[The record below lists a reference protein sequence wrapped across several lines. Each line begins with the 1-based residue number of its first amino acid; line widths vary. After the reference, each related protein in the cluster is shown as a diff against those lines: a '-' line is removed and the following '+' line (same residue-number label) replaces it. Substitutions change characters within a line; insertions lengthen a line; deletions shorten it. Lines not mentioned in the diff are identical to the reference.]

1 MLMKSKSKTIA
12 LTGLVLAV
20 VLLLSV
26 NVISNASFKAL
37 QLDLTEGKL
46 FTLSDGT
53 RSVLKEIDEPI
64 KIRLFFSKILGE
76 QSPQHATYFKRV
88 KELLGQYVKLS
99 GGKVELQLYNPEP
112 FSDAEDLAA
121 ASGVKGVPINQEGD
135 LGYFGLSAYNSTDDE
150 ALIGFL
156 SPERETF
163 LEYDLT
169 KLVHSIAKPKKPVIG
184 LLSSLP
190 INGGRGP
197 QAQQQPRWAVLDQLS
212 EFFEIQPI
220 PREIPYVPKD
230 IDILMLVHP
239 KNISETM
246 QYNIDQFVLRGGRL
260 IAFIDTNAEVAMRPG
275 GEMRKDTVSEFE
287 NMLTAWGLKMDEDKV
302 AADIQTARRVNV
314 QQGGRMETTS
324 YVAWLSLTPEN
335 MAADDVITGEL
346 QMINIGS
353 AGILEKIE
361 GSGTEITPLLETS
374 DQSMAIDRKKVM
386 MQPDVV
392 GLFRNFK
399 PENKK
404 LMLAA
409 RVSGKAKTAF
419 PDGPPKGVA
428 GLDVE
433 VAPFI
438 KESTKGINVIV
449 VADTDILRDRL
460 WVDRKDIFGNRTLV
474 PHANNGDFLMNA
486 IDNLGG
492 SDALINLRGRN
503 RPQRPFHLVQELR
516 RDAEM
521 QFRNKE
527 KELQDKL
534 IDIRAKLNKVLRRE
548 DASGEVIMNAE
559 EKESVDN
566 FRTEMT
572 GIRKELRDVQL
583 ALRQDIDKLDTW
595 LKFINIAA
603 IPLIL
608 LIISVVAGTL
618 RQSRRRSTV
627 VSK

>member
-26 NVISNASFKAL
+26 NVISNTSFKAL

-121 ASGVKGVPINQEGD
+121 ASGVKGIPINQEGD

-428 GLDVE
+428 GLDGE

-438 KESTKGINVIV
+438 KESVKGINVIV

-460 WVDRKDIFGNRTLV
+460 WVDRQDVFGNRTLV

-486 IDNLGG
+486 IDNLAG

-534 IDIRAKLNKVLRRE
+534 VDIRAKLNKVLGRE

-618 RQSRRRSTV
+618 RQSRRRSSV
-627 VSK
+627 VSE